1 MERVR
6 RDPHTAVKQEL
17 LVRYLDAWT
26 PTVLRSHRRAAYLEA
41 SRDGSALAALQV
53 FGEFA
58 DRLAGHQLDVVIVAQ
73 SGDPDAQL
81 VQAVRDLGEPAGLSL
96 RTVRDPG
103 ELDLSGPV
111 FAHLELADEEQAWS
125 LVEAIASGAGSE
137 LLLTLGTVAGER
149 VTAYRERLRKAGLPQ
164 ATHAE
169 LVDNGG
175 RAQLLMFAT
184 ASEKHLAAFKEAL
197 WNVDEYAG
205 IRYRDPR
212 DPEGA
217 LVDISLSPQLAPLRR
232 ELLRVLEAGERTVG
246 SLQRHA
252 LAETLYRPADA
263 LHVLTSLANAGA
275 IEREPEKGRLTPRA
289 VVRSP
294 GGRSAQGGRV
304 AAPAQRRR

>member
-1 MERVR
+1 MERAVR

-81 VQAVRDLGEPAGLSL
+81 IQAVRDLGEPSGLSL
-96 RTVRDPG
+96 RAVRDPA
-103 ELDLSGPV
+103 ELNLSGPV
-111 FAHLELADEEQAWS
+111 FAHLALADEAQTWNVAES
-125 LVEAIASGAGSE
+125 IARGRGSE
-137 LLLTLGTVAGER
+137 LLLTLGAVAGER
-149 VTAYRERLRKAGLPQ
+149 VTAYRERLRKAGLPYV
-164 ATHAE
+164 THAD
-169 LVDNGG
+169 LVDDGG

-217 LVDISLSPQLAPLRR
+217 LVHISLSPQLAPLRR
-232 ELLRVLEAGERTVG
+232 ELLRVLESGERTVA

-252 LAETLYRPADA
+252 LTETLYRPADA
-263 LHVLTSLANAGA
+263 LHVLTSLANAGTIA
-275 IEREPEKGRLTPRA
+275 REPEKGRLTPRA
-289 VVRSP
+289 VVRA
-294 GGRSAQGGRV
+294 GAV
-304 AAPAQRRR
+304 APAQRRR